1 MITEKMKEKI
11 PSWPPIYPE
20 TAEKLKEIYLS
31 GRWSFNGEYEQKFSR
46 EFADYCNAKY
56 GIFMANGTVT
66 LESALTALGVGK
78 GDEVIVPAL
87 TWMATA
93 MAVVYTGATPVF
105 VDIEAD
111 TLCLDPEKA
120 EKAITPKTK
129 AIIPVHI
136 YGSMADMEK
145 IMALAEK
152 YNIGVVED
160 CAHAHGGVWN
170 GRGVGSIGD
179 VGSFSFQ
186 QSKSLSS
193 GEGGICLTNNP
204 DIYEKI
210 FRFKHIG
217 YNLGAQQ
224 GQADSGPPTG
234 LICHNYRGTEFPA
247 SILCD
252 ALKHLKQ
259 QTETRDKNAAII
271 RGILSDIP
279 GVRVQ
284 ARGRLADLQGY
295 YAFSFMIEPEKLND
309 ASMADFQTRLN
320 EKGVLAGRTYGP
332 VYDHMLWSV
341 PNEMFRKEDCS
352 KADDICANKA
362 FCLGQNWLLADEDL
376 VKALG
381 ETIKETALSF
391 AKK

>member
-1 MITEKMKEKI
+1 MITEQMKGKI
-11 PSWPPIYPE
+11 PPWPPIYPE

-31 GRWSFNGEYEQKFSR
+31 GKWSFNGESEQKFSR
-46 EFADYCNAKY
+46 DFADFCNAKY

-66 LESALTALGVGK
+66 LECALTALGVGK

-93 MAVVYTGATPVF
+93 MAIVYAGAVPVF
-105 VDIEAD
+105 VDIEPD
-111 TLCLDPEKA
+111 TLCLDPVKA

-152 YNIGVVED
+152 HNLGVVED

-170 GRGVGSIGD
+170 GKGVGSIGD

-186 QSKSLSS
+186 QSKSLAS
-193 GEGGICLTNNP
+193 GEGGICLTSNP
-204 DIYEKI
+204 DLYEKI
-210 FRFKHIG
+210 FRLKHIG
-217 YNLGAQQ
+217 YNLGAEQ
-224 GQADSGPPTG
+224 GQADSGPPEG

-247 SILCD
+247 AILCD
-252 ALKHLKQ
+252 ALKHLKE

-271 RGILSDIP
+271 RGILSDLP
-279 GVRVQ
+279 GVRIQ

-295 YAFSFMIEPEKLND
+295 YAFAFMIEPEKLGGV
-309 ASMADFQTRLN
+309 SKGEFQEALN
-320 EKGVLAGRTYGP
+320 EKGLSAGGTYGP

-352 KADDICANKA
+352 VADDICANKA
-362 FCLGQNWLLADEDL
+362 FCLAQNWLLAEEEL
-376 VKALG
+376 AEAIGK
-381 ETIKETALSF
+381 TIKEVALSF
-391 AKK
+391 SGK